1 MNQDAGTNEAN
12 QKASPTIEV
21 AAGSGVCFGV
31 QRAIR
36 LAEEALGGGE
46 PVYCLGP
53 LIHNPQEMQ
62 RLGKRGFRVIESLDE
77 AGAAGILLVRSHG
90 LGPDV
95 VEQARARG
103 LRIVDATCPLV
114 RRVQTLA
121 VELVEQGYRVIV
133 AGEAAHP
140 EVRAI
145 LGHAPGASVV
155 GSVEDLAALD
165 LGGRVALVAQTTFS
179 PDRFQEMAAAMMG
192 RDLPEVRVVDTICA
206 ATVDRQRAAAQL
218 AERVDVMI
226 VLGGRNSANTNR
238 LAERCR
244 AHGVE
249 TYHLE
254 HAGEVRAEHLRGR
267 RRVGIAAG
275 ASTPHWIIEATLER
289 IRDLQSR
296 KQ

>member
-1 MNQDAGTNEAN
+1 ME
-12 QKASPTIEV
+12 
-21 AAGSGVCFGV
+21 
-31 QRAIR
+31 
-36 LAEEALGGGE
+36 
-46 PVYCLGP
+46 
-53 LIHNPQEMQ
+53 
-62 RLGKRGFRVIESLDE
+62 RLGKRGFCVIESLDE
-77 AGAAGILLVRSHG
+77 AGAAGVLLVRSHG
-90 LGPDV
+90 LRPDV

-103 LRIVDATCPLV
+103 LGIVDATCPLV

-121 VELVEQGYRVIV
+121 VELAEQGYRVIV

-145 LGHAPGASVV
+145 LGHVPGASVV
-155 GSVEDLAALD
+155 GSAEDLAALD

>member
-1 MNQDAGTNEAN
+1 MPQGS
-12 QKASPTIEV
+12 ASSDGPTIEV

-31 QRAIR
+31 QRALR
-36 LAEEALGGGE
+36 LAEEALGRGE

-62 RLGKRGFRVIESLDE
+62 RLGKQGFRVIESLDE
-77 AGAAGILLVRSHG
+77 ASPAGILLVRSHG

-95 VEQARARG
+95 VQEARARG
-103 LRIVDATCPLV
+103 LEIVDATCPLV

-121 VELVEQGYRVIV
+121 VELAEQGYRVIV

-179 PDRFQEMAAAMMG
+179 PDRFQEMAAAMMD
-192 RDLPEVRVVDTICA
+192 RNLLEVRVVDTICA
-206 ATVDRQRAAAQL
+206 ATVDCQRAAAQL

-254 HAGEVRAEHLRGR
+254 HAGEVRPEHLRGR

>member
-1 MNQDAGTNEAN
+1 MVKPSKG
-12 QKASPTIEV
+12 ASASGGPTIEV

-31 QRAIR
+31 QRALR

-62 RLGKRGFRVIESLDE
+62 RLSKRGFRVIESLDE
-77 AGAAGILLVRSHG
+77 AGAGGILLVRSHG

-121 VELVEQGYRVIV
+121 VELAEQGYRVVV

-145 LGHAPGASVV
+145 LGHAPSASVV
-155 GSVEDLAALD
+155 GSAEDMAALD

-179 PDRFQEMAAAMMG
+179 PDRFQVMATAMMG
-192 RDLPEVRVVDTICA
+192 RNLPEVHVVDTICA

-218 AERVDVMI
+218 AERVDVLI

-275 ASTPHWIIEATLER
+275 ASTPHWVIEATLER

>member
-31 QRAIR
+31 QRALR
-36 LAEEALGGGE
+36 LAEEALGRGE

-62 RLGKRGFRVIESLDE
+62 RLSKRGFCVIESLDE

-103 LRIVDATCPLV
+103 LGIVDATCPLV

-121 VELVEQGYRVIV
+121 VELAEQGCRVIV

-145 LGHAPGASVV
+145 LGHAPSASVV

-179 PDRFQEMAAAMMG
+179 PERFREMAAAMMG

-254 HAGEVRAEHLRGR
+254 HAGEVQPEHLRGR

-275 ASTPHWIIEATLER
+275 ASTPHWIIEAALER

>member
-1 MNQDAGTNEAN
+1 VAN
-12 QKASPTIEV
+12 PVKNRSAEDGPTIEV
-21 AAGSGVCFGV
+21 AEGSGVCFGV
-31 QRAIR
+31 QRALR
-36 LAEEALGGGE
+36 LAEEALGRGE
-46 PVYCLGP
+46 SVYCLGP
-53 LIHNPQEMQ
+53 LIHNPQEME
-62 RLGKRGFRVIESLDE
+62 RLGKRGFCVIESLDE
-77 AGAAGILLVRSHG
+77 AGAAGVLLVRSHG

-95 VEQARARG
+95 VQEARARG

-121 VELVEQGYRVIV
+121 VELAEQGYRVVV

-145 LGHAPGASVV
+145 LGHAPGSSVV
-155 GSVEDLAALD
+155 GSVEELAALD
-165 LGGRVALVAQTTFS
+165 LGGRVALAAQTTFS
-179 PDRFQEMAAAMMG
+179 PDRFQEMAADMMG
-192 RDLPEVRVVDTICA
+192 RNLLEVRVVNTICA
-206 ATVDRQRAAAQL
+206 ATVERQRAAAEL
-218 AERVDVMI
+218 AGRVDVMI

-275 ASTPHWIIEATLER
+275 ASTPHWIIEAALER

>member
-1 MNQDAGTNEAN
+1 VLKPSNNQPAED
-12 QKASPTIEV
+12 KPTIEV
-21 AAGSGVCFGV
+21 AEGSGVCFGV
-31 QRAIR
+31 QRALR
-36 LAEEALGGGE
+36 LAEEALGRGE

-53 LIHNPQEMQ
+53 LIHNPQEME
-62 RLGKRGFRVIESLDE
+62 RLGKQGFRVIESLDE
-77 AGAAGILLVRSHG
+77 AAPPGILLVRSHG

-95 VEQARARG
+95 VEQGRARG
-103 LRIVDATCPLV
+103 LEIVDATCPLV
-114 RRVQTLA
+114 RRVQKIA
-121 VELVEQGYRVIV
+121 VELAEQGYRVIV
-133 AGEAAHP
+133 AGEDAHP

-145 LGHAPGASVV
+145 LGHAPSASVV

-192 RDLPEVRVVDTICA
+192 RDLLEVRVVDTICA

-254 HAGEVRAEHLRGR
+254 HASEVRPEHLRGR

-275 ASTPHWIIEATLER
+275 ASTPHWIIEVALGR

-296 KQ
+296 KP

>member
-12 QKASPTIEV
+12 PKASPTIEV

-31 QRAIR
+31 QRALR
-36 LAEEALGGGE
+36 LAEEALGRGE

-53 LIHNPQEMQ
+53 LIHNPQEME
-62 RLGKRGFRVIESLDE
+62 RLGKQGFRVIESLQE

-95 VEQARARG
+95 VEQAQARG
-103 LRIVDATCPLV
+103 LEIVDATCPLV

-121 VELVEQGYRVIV
+121 VELAEQGYRVIV

-179 PDRFQEMAAAMMG
+179 PDRFQEMAAAMMD
-192 RDLPEVRVVDTICA
+192 RNLLEVRVVDTICA
-206 ATVDRQRAAAQL
+206 ATVDCQRAAAQL

-254 HAGEVRAEHLRGR
+254 HAGEVRPEHLRGR

>member
-1 MNQDAGTNEAN
+1 MTKPSKNPSAEGE
-12 QKASPTIEV
+12 PTIEV

-31 QRAIR
+31 QRALR
-36 LAEEALGGGE
+36 LAEEALVRGE

-62 RLGKRGFRVIESLDE
+62 RLSKRGFCVIESLDE

-103 LRIVDATCPLV
+103 LEIVDATCPLV

-121 VELVEQGYRVIV
+121 VELAEQGCRVVV

-145 LGHAPGASVV
+145 LGHAPSASVV

-206 ATVDRQRAAAQL
+206 ATVDHQRAAAQL

-238 LAERCR
+238 LAELCR

-289 IRDLQSR
+289 IRNLQSR